1 MTARFTQTCHVLAVP
16 DVEASARHYID
27 ALGFEP
33 LDIPAPGWRFVQRGP
48 VRFDLGECRDALPA
62 RELGDHSWVARIF
75 VEGIDAYHDEI
86 APRGARITSRPT
98 TKPWGL
104 REMGVSTPDGHRLV
118 FCEAVNR

>member
-16 DVEASARHYID
+16 DVEASARHYIE

-48 VRFDLGECRDALPA
+48 VRFDLGECRDAQPA

-104 REMGVSTPDGHRLV
+104 REMSVATPDGHRLM
-118 FCEAVNR
+118 FCEAVQR

>member
-16 DVEASARHYID
+16 DVEASARHYVEV
-27 ALGFEP
+27 LGFEP

-48 VRFDLGECRDALPA
+48 VRFDLGECIDATPA

-75 VEGIDAYHDEI
+75 VEDIDAYHDEI
-86 APRGARITSRPT
+86 APRGALVTSRPT

-104 REMGVSTPDGHRLV
+104 REMGVTTIDGHRLV
-118 FCEAVNR
+118 FCETVQR

>member
-1 MTARFTQTCHVLAVP
+1 MLRDNASMTRPAWI
-16 DVEASARHYID
+16 EAD
-27 ALGFEP
+27 
-33 LDIPAPGWRFVQRGP
+33 
-48 VRFDLGECRDALPA
+48 
-62 RELGDHSWVARIF
+62 VARIF